1 MGGGHH
7 GIAGIL
13 KCYMWDS
20 KHQLWGLMVVSIY
33 NLLFI
38 NLERWFCL
46 AYPFKHKVYIKKKHV
61 ITTCV
66 VIWVLS
72 LGFNSAK
79 WMSTTQIIGD
89 GICGYYTKWPKDPF
103 WLKFVH
109 WVTSFIWFFIPMAV
123 LLFTNISIL
132 VLIKRRNA
140 AWAAKKGKENS
151 RPNHEK
157 SKKKDVD
164 EKQRQ
169 LEMNILKTLVTVNA
183 AFFLC
188 WVWNAI
194 WAIAWIAN
202 TKFGTT
208 NRVYYDFSVMMG
220 FINSIL
226 NPFLYSAS
234 YKQFQAQSKRLFCK
248 CWASEQ
254 RGMEGSRS
262 NVTSMTSMSTIS

>member
-1 MGGGHH
+1 
-7 GIAGIL
+7 
-13 KCYMWDS
+13 
-20 KHQLWGLMVVSIY
+20 MVVSIW

-38 NLERWFCL
+38 NLERWFSI
-46 AYPFKHKVYIKKKHV
+46 AYPFKHKIYIKKKHV
-61 ITTCV
+61 IIVCV
-66 VIWVLS
+66 ITWIFSIV
-72 LGFNSAK
+72 FNSAK
-79 WMSTTQIIGD
+79 WMGTTQIIGD

-103 WLKFVH
+103 WFHFVT
-109 WVTSFIWFFIPMAV
+109 WVTGFIWFYIPIVV

-132 VLIKRRNA
+132 TLIRRRNA
-140 AWAAKKGKENS
+140 AWNAKKQNENS
-151 RPNHEK
+151 KSDAEK
-157 SKKKDVD
+157 TRKKDID

-169 LEMNILKTLVTVNA
+169 VEINILKTLISVNA

-194 WAIAWIAN
+194 WSIAFSFE

-208 NRVYYDFSVMMG
+208 NRVFYDFSVMMG
-220 FINSIL
+220 FVNSLIN
-226 NPFLYSAS
+226 PCLYAAG

-248 CWASEQ
+248 CRTIEQ